1 MKDKLGVGYI
11 IVLVFGWLI
20 LLGGIAG
27 LAYAVAI
34 NHFI

>member
-1 MKDKLGVGYI
+1 MEDKLSLGYKI
-11 IVLVFGWLI
+11 LLVFGWLV